1 MKNMPKYDVT
11 EIEQE
16 LIDQVPKFVKT
27 GKAEY
32 IIKELTELYTKEE
45 NQDLLSA
52 LMIIEKY
59 LFRAYELLYFV
70 DGKGIDFDATE
81 YFFDEGVHNSII
93 EKAKEKSDK
102 DEAERKYQAGVNLVK
117 EGNNDKATPLFK
129 ESAFGGSVNG
139 AYNYGVSLC
148 RGEGCDVNELEGA
161 FWYWVS
167 ANQGHARACANLA
180 MCFQDGKGV
189 CADEMTM
196 LYWSLRSFISGNSD
210 AIVTASALLARGHGI
225 PNQRQL
231 GIQMLEATEDLH
243 NMENYKNLMDTAFD
257 LCEYL
262 EPYIYN
268 RYIEK

>member
-1 MKNMPKYDVT
+1 MKKMPKYDVS
-11 EIEQE
+11 EFEQE
-16 LIDQVPKFVKT
+16 LIDKIPEFVKI
-27 GKAEY
+27 GNAEY
-32 IIKELTELYTKEE
+32 IIKELTELYTNKE

-70 DGKGIDFDATE
+70 EGKGVDFDTME
-81 YFFDEGVHNSII
+81 YFFDEGVHNSVI
-93 EKAKEKSDK
+93 EKAKEKLDK
-102 DEAERKYQAGVNLVK
+102 EEAERNYRAGVSLV
-117 EGNNDKATPLFK
+117 EMGMNDQSATLFMDSALGGNID
-129 ESAFGGSVNG
+129 G
-139 AYNYGVSLC
+139 AYNYGVCLSY
-148 RGEGCDVNELEGA
+148 GEGCHINELESA

-167 ANQGHARACANLA
+167 ANQGHARACENLA
-180 MCFQDGKGV
+180 LCFQDGKGV

-196 LYWSLRSFISGNSD
+196 LYWHLRSFISGNSQ
-210 AIVTASALLARGHGI
+210 AIVVASVLLVHGRGI

-231 GIQMLEATEDLH
+231 GVQMYEASKDLH